1 MSKWV
6 FLTVFIVWINSTEIS
21 HHNLVKNADW
31 CSDGFGN
38 ETYCANEVFYI
49 TTLTLQALYQQVWH
63 IVVTTATKVI
73 TNTVHRL
80 NC

>member
-1 MSKWV
+1 M
-6 FLTVFIVWINSTEIS
+6 LIGALIV
-21 HHNLVKNADW
+21 LVMKLIAQMR
-31 CSDGFGN
+31 
-38 ETYCANEVFYI
+38 YFYL
-49 TTLTLQALYQQVWH
+49 TTLTLQALYQQIWH